1 MGRLLGTS
9 GRVLPMA
16 LTPIDITA
24 EVRGVDAAEPDA
36 LTTVRGQVEVATADG
51 VITSIALEPSDP
63 KPCPEALDAVQAA
76 DWVVLGPGS
85 WFTSVIPHLMV
96 PELRE
101 AIVGSDARVV
111 VTLNLGEQ
119 EGETPGFDAA
129 DHLTVLSEHA
139 PDLRVHTVLADTN
152 SVRDG
157 LTGLR
162 ELAGM
167 LGAEL
172 VVADVARSDGTPRHD
187 PVKLAAAY
195 SRIMGAA
202 DRDGEGSSR

>member
-1 MGRLLGTS
+1 
-9 GRVLPMA
+9 
-16 LTPIDITA
+16 
-24 EVRGVDAAEPDA
+24 
-36 LTTVRGQVEVATADG
+36 VRGQVEVATTGG
-51 VITSIALEPSDP
+51 VITSIALEPPDLQ
-63 KPCPEALDAVQAA
+63 PCPEAIDAVQSA

-101 AIVGSDARVV
+101 AIVRSAARVV

-119 EGETPGFDAA
+119 AGETPGFDAS

-139 PDLRVHTVLADTN
+139 PDLRVHTVLADAH

-157 LTGLR
+157 IDGLQ

-172 VVADVARSDGTPRHD
+172 VVADVARGDGTPRHD

-202 DRDGEGSSR
+202 DRDGQGSSR